1 MKMWQRRTGLAALV
15 TVAFSGWLAVAS
27 GQQKAATTQQA
38 NADALL
44 GAAQY
49 QEQIEGKLEAAVA
62 SYRKV
67 LAAADATREQ
77 KARAQFRIGACY
89 ERLGFGEARK
99 AYEAVV
105 ANYADQVEF
114 AAQAKAR
121 LAALAGPAG
130 RSGSPVIRQIW
141 VTSEGVAWNRISPDG
156 RSVAGIDDGTGDLVI
171 RSLATGQTRR
181 LTAIPKDRWRKDYA
195 SSPIWSSDGRQIAYL
210 WYPGSPPAEF
220 RIADVADGTSKIVPM
235 DARFALFQPQD
246 WSPDGRRVLAIVS
259 DALPKIRSLH
269 LAWVAT
275 SGGTVQ
281 LLASASK
288 GARLGSAFLAP
299 DGAWIVSRIME
310 DDAGVSILAAAGG
323 PPRTLIPFT
332 PSDSLVG
339 WNADGTHV
347 LFISRERGS
356 DDLMAV
362 RVVDGQAVGQPFL
375 IRTLPGFSSL
385 GVSRGGA
392 LLYRSIQGATSNVYR
407 ASFDATS
414 GRVGPPSRV
423 DVSTG
428 HEKGSVSWSPEGR
441 RLAYVSWPNGQ
452 LSKTLSIWSAE
463 NGQTRSFSL
472 PFKAARWGWRVNPW
486 SADGRWVYVSGQDEA
501 SLTGLFRINTESGVA
516 EEVLPPSSGVFP
528 GGDISRN
535 PYTTLLGWSPDAR
548 VVYKNVLTWAGSGV
562 VAHAAI
568 VEHRVAD
575 HAEREL
581 FNSGSGRWRVGGF
594 AASPDGSQL
603 AFTVNEFTARQL
615 MVMVMPA
622 AGGPAKTVATL
633 PTQFD
638 GVVRWTHDGRSV
650 VIAERRD
657 VSGGERLLCD
667 VTTGVVTKLTLA
679 AEVVSE
685 ICLSPDGKE
694 IAYVGGALAKDEGVW
709 MLENFLPKPKAP
721 TPPAKTRQ

>member
-1 MKMWQRRTGLAALV
+1 MKKILATGIGVLLMLACGAWVLAA
-15 TVAFSGWLAVAS
+15 
-27 GQQKAATTQQA
+27 QQKPVSAGVVLGQA
-38 NADALL
+38 LH
-44 GAAQY
+44 
-49 QEQIEGKLEAAVA
+49 QEQNEGRLEDAIAT
-62 SYRKV
+62 YKKV
-67 LAAADATREQ
+67 LAATDATREQ

-89 ERLGFGEARK
+89 ERLGLAEARK

-105 ANYADQVEF
+105 ANYGDQADLV
-114 AAQAKAR
+114 AQAKAR
-121 LAALAGPAG
+121 LTALTEPAG
-130 RSGSPVIRQIW
+130 RAGPVQRRIW
-141 VTSEGVAWNRISPDG
+141 ATQEGVSWNRISPDS
-156 RSVAGIDDGTGDLVI
+156 RSVVGIDDQTGDLVI
-171 RSLATGQTRR
+171 RTLATGQPRR
-181 LTAIPKDRWRKDYA
+181 LTAIPKDRLRKDYA
-195 SSPIWSSDGRQIAYL
+195 SSPIWSRDARQIAYW
-210 WYPGSPPAEF
+210 WYSGSPPAEI
-220 RIADVADGTSKIVPM
+220 RIADVAAGTSRVVPM
-235 DARFALFQPQD
+235 DARFAPFQLQD

-259 DALPKIRSLH
+259 DALPKLRSLH
-269 LAWVAT
+269 LAWVST
-275 SGGTVQ
+275 SSGAVQ
-281 LLASASK
+281 LLASAIK
-288 GARLGSAFLAP
+288 GGFLGPAFLAP
-299 DGAWIVSRIME
+299 DGAWIVSRLRE

-323 PPRTLIPFT
+323 PPRTLIPFA
-332 PSDSLVG
+332 PSDSLAG

-385 GVSRGGA
+385 GVSRGGG
-392 LLYRSIQGATSNVYR
+392 LLYRSIQGATSHVYR

-414 GRVGPPSRV
+414 GRVGSPSRV

-428 HEKGSVSWSPEGR
+428 NEKGSVSWSPEGR

-452 LSKTLSIWSAE
+452 SSKTLSIWSAE

-472 PFKAARWGWRVNPW
+472 PFNAARWGWRVNPW
-486 SADGRWVYVSGQDEA
+486 SPDGRWVYVSGQDEA
-501 SLTGLFRINTESGVA
+501 SLTGLFRLNTESGIA

-548 VVYKNVLTWAGSGV
+548 IVYKNVLTWGENGK

-581 FNSGSGRWRVGGF
+581 FKSGNGRWRVGGF

-603 AFTVNEFTARQL
+603 AFTVNEFSARQL

-650 VIAERRD
+650 VLVERRD

-667 VTTGVVTKLTLA
+667 VTTGVLTKLTVA
-679 AEVVSE
+679 AEIVSE

-694 IAYVGGALAKDEGVW
+694 IAYVGGSLAKDEGVW
-709 MLENFLPKPKAP
+709 MVENFLSKPKAP
-721 TPPAKTRQ
+721 APKK